1 MAGLGYHGV
10 QIGMCNKFVATSIKE
25 LGTVL
30 VLHSNLTFIELAI
43 QFGLE
48 SGKDRFFSFG
58 LESTLLLLMI
68 KFFGNRSQ
76 RCMFHAHHMLE

>member
-48 SGKDRFFSFG
+48 SGKDRFF
-58 LESTLLLLMI
+58 
-68 KFFGNRSQ
+68 FFWVRE
-76 RCMFHAHHMLE
+76 HLIVTDD